1 MGGGAGGERKGGGL
15 QSPGETQ
22 LDQYPL
28 SNQLFLVSFDISDG
42 GFGLFCDV

>member
-1 MGGGAGGERKGGGL
+1 MGGGAGGEGKGGL
-15 QSPGETQ
+15 QSPGKAQ